1 MKLPIGK
8 VIYSLRKEMSVT
20 QEQLASSVGVSVP
33 AVSKWESGQ
42 AYPDITMLPSIA
54 RYFNTTIDSLLK
66 YEINLSDDEVMELIA
81 KSSAVFENDSLEA
94 GIEMCEHNLYQY
106 PNNLFLKLRTGALYA
121 TFLHQAKDEV
131 TLQDL
136 ALKATYLLEQAAQSP
151 EMEIC
156 HSANYLLGTLYMLLN
171 ETEKAEQALARIPK
185 NLVNPEDMLVPL
197 YVRQHRYTDAKKL
210 LQTNMYGRV
219 QHVISALST
228 FAYISQKE
236 DDPEFGARLLQMQR
250 QIIDLFDL
258 NAVNLLANNLEMTQF
273 YALQKDREK
282 TLKYAEAIL
291 SSLQDCSR
299 RTFNQSLHSNRL
311 FDHVELMEP
320 MQSAEYF
327 RQNLTALFTLDDLFD
342 FIRDEPRFQALVE
355 RFHTIWSD

>member
-1 MKLPIGK
+1 MRLPIGK
-8 VIYSLRKEMSVT
+8 VIYNLRKEMSVT

-66 YEINLSDDEVMELIA
+66 YEINLSDEEVMELTG
-81 KSSAVFENDSLEA
+81 KCSAVLEQESIEA
-94 GIEMCEHNLYQY
+94 GIEFCERKLYQY
-106 PNNLFLKLRTGALYA
+106 PNNLFLKLRIGALY
-121 TFLHQAKDEV
+121 TSFLNQAKDELQ
-131 TLQDL
+131 LQDL

-151 EMEIC
+151 DMEIC

-171 ETEKAEQALARIPK
+171 ETEKAEAALARIPK

-197 YVRQHRYTDAKKL
+197 YIKQQRFDDAKKL
-210 LQTNMYGRV
+210 LQTNLYGRV

-228 FAYISQKE
+228 FAYICQKE
-236 DDPEFGARLLQMQR
+236 GDPDLGTRLLQMQR
-250 QIIDLFDL
+250 EMIDLFDL

-273 YALQKDREK
+273 YAMQQDREK
-282 TLKYAEAIL
+282 TLQYAEAIL
-291 SSLQDCSR
+291 SSLQDCSVSSF
-299 RTFNQSLHSNRL
+299 TQGLHRNRL

-320 MQSAEYF
+320 MQSTEYF
-327 RQNLTALFTLDDLFD
+327 RKNLTALFTMDNLFD
-342 FIRDEPRFQALVE
+342 FIREESRFQDLIE
-355 RFHTIWSD
+355 RLQTIWSE